1 MKNKPFEKRFPK
13 NKEGAMELSFGMIFS
28 IILIIA
34 FLGFGF
40 YAIKTFLNVND
51 SAKVGNFIKQ
61 LQNDVDDLWRSSQG
75 NQQIEY
81 KLPSKIDQVCFVND
95 NPEGRVSFRPR
106 GVSDLDLVKIE
117 HIDIINMT
125 LGQNP
130 KERCINVVNEKIKL
144 NISKE
149 YGKELVFIR

>member
-1 MKNKPFEKRFPK
+1 MKNKK
-13 NKEGAMELSFGMIFS
+13 GAMELSFGMIFS

-51 SAKVGNFIKQ
+51 DAKVGSFINQ
-61 LQNDVDDLWRSSQG
+61 LQKDVDDLWRGSQG
-75 NQQIEY
+75 NQTISYNLPQKIE
-81 KLPSKIDQVCFVND
+81 KVCFIND
-95 NPEGRVSFRPR
+95 NSVGRVSFRPM
-106 GVSDLDLVKIE
+106 GISSLDLVKME

-125 LGQNP
+125 ENSGIDPQTK
-130 KERCINVVNEKIKL
+130 KEFYCLKVVNKKIKL

-149 YGKELVFIR
+149 YGTELVLIK

>member
-1 MKNKPFEKRFPK
+1 MEEINKK
-13 NKEGAMELSFGMIFS
+13 GAMELSFGMIFS

-51 SAKVGNFIKQ
+51 SAKVGSFINQ
-61 LQNDVDDLWRSSQG
+61 LQKDVDDLWRGSQG
-75 NQQIEY
+75 NQTISY
-81 KLPSKIDQVCFVND
+81 KLPSKIKEVCFVND
-95 NPEGRVSFRPR
+95 NSEGRVSFRPR

-130 KERCINVVNEKIKL
+130 KERCFNVVKEKVKINML
-144 NISKE
+144 KE
-149 YGKELVFIR
+149 YGKELVFII